1 MNHTKK
7 TIAIMG
13 LAVLTLAITTF
24 CNSGQQYAFA
34 QKGQMIQVPINI
46 LSQLSGL
53 QVGSPGILSGNVIQ
67 VPINIPINVCGN
79 SIVGSIRTTF
89 GNICVNPS
97 G

>member
-1 MNHTKK
+1 MNHTKE
-7 TIAIMG
+7 TISIVG
-13 LAVLTLAITTF
+13 LAVLTVAITTF

-46 LSQLSGL
+46 LAQVSRL

-67 VPINIPINVCGN
+67 LSINIPVNVCGN
-79 SIVGSIRTTF
+79 SIVGSISTTF
-89 GNICVNPS
+89 GNTCVNPS